1 MIEYFVSNNEPNVI
15 NILILAIVV
24 WLPLFSY
31 RVFRERHS
39 FSSVQEKNKDGY

>member
-15 NILILAIVV
+15 NILILAIAV

-39 FSSVQEKNKDGY
+39 IDEVKHQ